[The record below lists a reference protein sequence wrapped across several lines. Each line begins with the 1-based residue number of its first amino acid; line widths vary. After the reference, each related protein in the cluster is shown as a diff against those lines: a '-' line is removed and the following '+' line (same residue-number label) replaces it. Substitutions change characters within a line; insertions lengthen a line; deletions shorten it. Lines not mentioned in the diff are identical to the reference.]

1 MEHYLYE
8 QDWLIYKPS
17 NISSVLWRNLWQE
30 KVKIYIKEKTADGRD
45 DIGYQ
50 IRPAQ
55 RPYTAPCTVNHTERF
70 GKSFCRKT
78 DRTAQSRKKSQLP
91 DKMTL
96 GEAAGLWLEE
106 NRSKWKEST
115 YATYRSITEKH
126 VLPLWGTQTADAL
139 LIDPPVSL
147 PGLKEGEQKKYSGA
161 YKHQIQIITSQIFHF
176 LDKKYHCGVPQWL
189 SPAAPAQNRTITPPE
204 GDKLR
209 RLEAYLSY
217 KAEEKDATSIGILLS
232 GCCGLRIGELCA
244 LQWKNI
250 NWEEGTIQIRGTM
263 QRIRTFQQEDKK
275 TKIIISDPKSR
286 SSNREIP
293 VPAYLL
299 DYLKRLKGNRE
310 GYILAGKKKE
320 YLEPRTLQYRFK
332 KILEQ
337 LGIPYF
343 NFHMLRHIFA
353 TNCISRGFDMKTL
366 SELLG
371 HSNITTTMR
380 IYVHSDMERKNN

>member
-1 MEHYLYE
+1 
-8 QDWLIYKPS
+8 
-17 NISSVLWRNLWQE
+17 
-30 KVKIYIKEKTADGRD
+30 
-45 DIGYQ
+45 
-50 IRPAQ
+50 
-55 RPYTAPCTVNHTERF
+55 
-70 GKSFCRKT
+70 
-78 DRTAQSRKKSQLP
+78 
-91 DKMTL
+91 MTL

-126 VLPLWGTQTADAL
+126 VLPLWGTQSADAL

-189 SPAAPAQNRTITPPE
+189 SPTAPAQNRTVTPPE

-293 VPAYLL
+293 VPSYLL
-299 DYLKRLKGNRE
+299 DYLKKLKGNGE

-380 IYVHSDMERKNN
+380 IYVHSDMERKKQLMAGYRLAS

>member
-1 MEHYLYE
+1 MGGTISDTQSVRHKG
-8 QDWLIYKPS
+8 LIPLCVREIIQRGPGKAFAGKQ
-17 NISSVLWRNLWQE
+17 IVLH
-30 KVKIYIKEKTADGRD
+30 KAG
-45 DIGYQ
+45 
-50 IRPAQ
+50 
-55 RPYTAPCTVNHTERF
+55 
-70 GKSFCRKT
+70 
-78 DRTAQSRKKSQLP
+78 KKSQLP

-147 PGLKEGEQKKYSGA
+147 PSLKEGEQKKYSGA

-189 SPAAPAQNRTITPPE
+189 SPAAPAQNRTVTPPE

-209 RLEAYLSY
+209 RLEAYLST

-299 DYLKRLKGNRE
+299 DYLKKLKGNGE

-366 SELLG
+366 SEILG

-380 IYVHSDMERKNN
+380 IYVHSDMERKKQLMAGYRLAS

>member
-1 MEHYLYE
+1 MARKGEN
-8 QDWLIYKPS
+8 IYK
-17 NISSVLWRNLWQE
+17 R
-30 KVKIYIKEKTADGRD
+30 KDGRWEGRYR
-45 DIGYQ
+45 IPNPSGTKALY
-50 IRPAQ
+50 RSV
-55 RPYTAPCTVNHTERF
+55 Y
-70 GKSFCRKT
+70 GKSYREVREKLFAGKQIVLHK
-78 DRTAQSRKKSQLP
+78 AGKKSQLP

-189 SPAAPAQNRTITPPE
+189 SPAAPAQNRTVTPPE

-209 RLEAYLSY
+209 RLEAYLSD

-293 VPAYLL
+293 VPSYLL
-299 DYLKRLKGNRE
+299 DYLKKLKGNGE

-380 IYVHSDMERKNN
+380 IYVHSDMERKKQLMAGYRLAS

>member
-1 MEHYLYE
+1 MARKGEN
-8 QDWLIYKPS
+8 IYK
-17 NISSVLWRNLWQE
+17 R
-30 KVKIYIKEKTADGRD
+30 KDGRWEGRYR
-45 DIGYQ
+45 IANPSGTKPLYCSV
-50 IRPAQ
+50 
-55 RPYTAPCTVNHTERF
+55 Y
-70 GKSFCRKT
+70 GKSYREAREKLFVRKQ
-78 DRTAQSRKKSQLP
+78 ALILKKGKKSQLP
-91 DKMTL
+91 DGMSM
-96 GEAAGLWLEE
+96 GDAAELWLEE
-106 NRSKWKEST
+106 NQGKWKEST

-126 VLPLWGTQTADAL
+126 ILPLWGSQPAGGL
-139 LIDPPVSL
+139 LTDPSVIL
-147 PGLKEGEQKKYSGA
+147 PDFGEGGKQKKQYSGA
-161 YKHQIQIITSQIFHF
+161 YKHQIQVITSQIFHF

-209 RLEAYLSY
+209 RLEAYLLG
-217 KAEEKDATSIGILLS
+217 KADDMDSTSIGILLS

-263 QRIRTFQQEDKK
+263 QRIRTFRQEETR
-275 TKIIISDPKSR
+275 TKIIISDPKSK

-293 VPAYLL
+293 VPAYLF
-299 DYLKRLKGNRE
+299 DYLKRIKGNGE
-310 GYILAGKKKE
+310 EYILAGKKKE

-337 LGIPYF
+337 LEIPYF

-380 IYVHSDMERKNN
+380 IYVHSDMERKKQLMAGYRLAS